1 MRLLRSHNAP
11 LSGTGRLETCELG
24 VSIHCTSA
32 LCKVSAL
39 DEIKIQ
45 KELDLPGMFG
55 KQSRDISIEPVLP
68 LPLPV
73 CMRNHGRLSE
83 PKPIMHAVMHAV
95 SLRQF
100 PVTPEATRGMC
111 VAVDQLT
118 ERPQP
123 PARLCNDRLLV
134 AHAKTKSGPPPV
146 VQRPTLVCACQNK
159 ERPTLRKVSKWELSA
174 GLHLE
179 HHRQR
184 HL

>member
-1 MRLLRSHNAP
+1 MFRNPETDFNRFIFKARRFRRFILQIRFAFWWKNEENQDEVGWREHTLHKCIVQS
-11 LSGTGRLETCELG
+11 LSIGQNHAKSWMCPVCSEE
-24 VSIHCTSA
+24 
-32 LCKVSAL
+32 
-39 DEIKIQ
+39 Q
-45 KELDLPGMFG
+45 FG
-55 KQSRDISIEPVLP
+55 CDSDVLP

-123 PARLCNDRLLV
+123 PARLCNDRLLA
-134 AHAKTKSGPPPV
+134 AHAK
-146 VQRPTLVCACQNK
+146 A
-159 ERPTLRKVSKWELSA
+159 
-174 GLHLE
+174 
-179 HHRQR
+179 
-184 HL
+184 